1 MIPIPVKNGIIPES
15 IPIPESESCIT
26 DYNYIAQINI
36 DVTQH
41 CTYTYTGINGAG
53 DSVWDFNLDSES
65 VELMILGLYWDLRG
79 FLMNGVSNL
88 R

>member
-1 MIPIPVKNGIIPES
+1 MFDSDSSKNGIIPEL

-41 CTYTYTGINGAG
+41 CTYTCTGINRAAWGVPSG
-53 DSVWDFNLDSES
+53 
-65 VELMILGLYWDLRG
+65 ILIWVLNQL
-79 FLMNGVSNL
+79 N
-88 R
+88 